1 MMTVGSDNSIYG
13 ADYDREEVVAKYQ
26 NQLSDL
32 EKLAK
37 TQGNLLNLSII
48 YIVTNCAQSE
58 APAICQYL
66 EESGFRILTE
76 DVEPDNDSSPEAVK
90 TTSAPAGQVNPF
102 NPSQIDIKRSSL
114 TIDLILKRIKH
125 NELDF
130 NSDFQRKAGLWSNKQ
145 KSQLIE
151 SMILNI
157 PLPAFYFDASDN
169 NKWVIIDG
177 LQRLT
182 AIKEFAFDK
191 TMQLSDM
198 EFLTD
203 LNEKTFDELPRS
215 LQRRIEETEIT
226 AFIVNP
232 ATPPNVKYNIFKRIN
247 TGGLVLEPQEIR
259 NALFY
264 GPSTRYLREL
274 AACNAFVSA
283 TGGSI
288 RSERMQDREF
298 CLRYVAFTALP
309 LDKYKDL
316 DEWLNRSMLFLNK
329 LDDEKFHEI
338 YKKFQNVMKYAQDLF
353 GRHAF
358 RKMSNYDDRRRP
370 INKAL
375 FEDWSYLFSLMDDSM
390 RQHLLSQNEEFKMA
404 FRNLCDSYDFQSNLR
419 SSDPSSVARRISQL
433 NTLLYKFGV
442 LIPCVTLPK
451 ST

>member
-1 MMTVGSDNSIYG
+1 MTVENENSIYG
-13 ADYDREEVVAKYQ
+13 VSYDNSEVVAKYH
-26 NQLSDL
+26 NQVLDL
-32 EKLAK
+32 EELAEK
-37 TQGNLLNLSII
+37 QGNLLNLSII
-48 YIVTNCAQSE
+48 YIVTNCDPSE

-66 EESGFRILTE
+66 ENSGVRILTE
-76 DVEPDNDSSPEAVK
+76 DVEPDGDSSTDTVK
-90 TTSAPAGQVNPF
+90 NRSIFAGKINPF
-102 NPSQIDIKRSSL
+102 NPSQIDIKRASL
-114 TIDLILKRIKH
+114 TIDLILRRIMH
-125 NELDF
+125 DELEF
-130 NSDFQRKAGLWSNKQ
+130 HSDFQRRAGLWSNKQ

-151 SMILNI
+151 SMMLNI

-182 AIKEFAFDK
+182 AIKEFAFEK
-191 TMQLSDM
+191 NMQLSDM

-203 LNEKTFDELPRS
+203 LNEMTFDELPRS
-215 LQRRIEETEIT
+215 LRRRIEETEIT

-264 GPSTRYLREL
+264 GPSTHYLKEL
-274 AACNAFVSA
+274 SACNAFVSA

-288 RSERMQDREF
+288 RFERMQDREF

-309 LDKYKDL
+309 LDEYKDL
-316 DEWLNRSMLFLNK
+316 DEWLNRSMLFLNR

-338 YKKFQNVMKYAQDLF
+338 YKEFQDVMEYAQKLF

-358 RKMSNYDDRRRP
+358 RKMSNHDDRRRP

-375 FEDWSYLFSLMDDSM
+375 FEDWSYLFSRMDNSM
-390 RQHLLSQNEEFKMA
+390 RQHLLNQNEEFKKA
-404 FRNLCDSYDFQSNLR
+404 FRTLCDSYDFQGNLR

-433 NTLLYKFGV
+433 NNLLYKFGV